1 MSVWKKSILDISY
14 INRLR
19 ELGDTL
25 KSEKLLTDCSACGK
39 QVAIKA
45 KACPHCG
52 AKVARSSKWKWIIGG
67 VVVLT
72 IASSFAGTQKPST
85 GTSQL
90 KTEQT
95 SSATLTQQSETAALP
110 EKQRAFLAVIE
121 DYKTR
126 FGAAANELQESALED
141 ERVTS
146 IAKLLGSGLPAENW
160 IGEITSLET
169 NTQGKAAITIR
180 LSPEVSLLTW
190 NNMLGDMAYPTM
202 INVGTPVY
210 KSLINMAVGDK
221 VTVSGS
227 FVVTN
232 ERKILEGSM
241 TIAGAMKSPEFLF
254 RFTDVSK
261 M

>member
-1 MSVWKKSILDISY
+1 M
-14 INRLR
+14 
-19 ELGDTL
+19 
-25 KSEKLLTDCSACGK
+25 LLT
-39 QVAIKA
+39 V
-45 KACPHCG
+45 
-52 AKVARSSKWKWIIGG
+52 
-67 VVVLT
+67 
-72 IASSFAGTQKPST
+72 ASSFAGTKKPST
-85 GTSQL
+85 VTAQPKAEQKTS
-90 KTEQT
+90 TVG
-95 SSATLTQQSETAALP
+95 ARPSETAVLP
-110 EKQRAFLAVIE
+110 EKQRAFLTVIE

-126 FGAAANELQESALED
+126 FGAAANELQESALEL
-141 ERVTS
+141 ERVDS
-146 IAKLLGSGLPAENW
+146 IAKLLGSGLPAQSW

-169 NTQGKAAITIR
+169 NTEGKAAITVE

-210 KSLINMAVGDK
+210 KSLMNMAVGDK
-221 VTVSGS
+221 VTISGS

>member
-1 MSVWKKSILDISY
+1 M
-14 INRLR
+14 
-19 ELGDTL
+19 
-25 KSEKLLTDCSACGK
+25 
-39 QVAIKA
+39 AIKA
-45 KACPHCG
+45 KNCPHCG
-52 AKVARSSKWKWIIGG
+52 AKVARSNKWKWIVGG

-72 IASSFAGTQKPST
+72 IASSFAGTKKPST
-85 GTSQL
+85 GTSQS
-90 KTEQT
+90 KPEQA
-95 SSATLTQQSETAALP
+95 SSATLTGQSETAAMP
-110 EKQRAFLAVIE
+110 EKQRAFLAMIK

-126 FGAAANELQESALED
+126 FGAAANELQESALEL
-141 ERVTS
+141 ERVDS
-146 IAKLLGSGLPAENW
+146 IAKLLGSGLPVQNW
-160 IGEITSLET
+160 IGKITNLET
-169 NTQGKAAITIR
+169 NTQGKAAITVE

-210 KSLINMAVGDK
+210 KSLMNMAVGDK

-254 RFTDVSK
+254 QFNDVSK
-261 M
+261 L